1 MFLNLHC
8 QHDPMAKILIL
19 FAHPRFEN
27 SLVHQRLSSA
37 ARQVRGV
44 TFHDLYE
51 LYPDFDVQID
61 QEQEMLVS
69 HDFIVMQHPF
79 YWYSCPPLLKQW
91 IDLVLE
97 HGWAYGRKGD
107 SLRGK
112 KMFNAISTGGRQEA
126 YETGGFNRFTIT
138 QFLAPFEQM
147 ARLCN
152 IEYYPPFVI
161 HGTHMA
167 TRSDIENYAVSYKKL
182 LEGLVSD
189 RFQDS
194 EIREL
199 TYLNDLNLLRNGS

>member
-1 MFLNLHC
+1 MT
-8 QHDPMAKILIL
+8 KILIL
-19 FAHPRFEN
+19 FAHPRYEN
-27 SLVHQRLSSA
+27 SMVHQRLSHA
-37 ARQVRGV
+37 ARGVRGV

-61 QEQEMLVS
+61 HEQELLIS
-69 HDFIVMQHPF
+69 HDLIIFQHPF

-97 HGWAYGRKGD
+97 HGWAYGREGE

-126 YETGGFNRFTIT
+126 YATGGFNRFTIA
-138 QFLAPFEQM
+138 QFLAPFEQT

-152 IEYYPPFVI
+152 IDYYPPFVI

-167 TRSDIENYAVSYKKL
+167 TRSEIENAAANYKML

-189 RFQDS
+189 QFPYAD
-194 EIREL
+194 IKKM
-199 TYLNDLNLLRNGS
+199 TYLNELILLKNGS